1 MQARVRAI
9 HVSPVK
15 SLRLSTLDE
24 AMLTGRGI
32 PGDRA
37 FVLVRPDDE
46 RAPFLTMRRAG
57 RLARAVAVYDPI
69 SGRLSITIDGQ
80 QPLTGEPGR
89 RPAHSLQ
96 MWGRDV
102 TGYLVDGPWAA
113 ALSELVGRDVE
124 LMEVDDRSHG
134 QDAYP
139 VSLLSI
145 ESCTELGD
153 RNGGG
158 APDPRRFRPSILIE
172 GAEPHAED
180 GWIGEH
186 LRVGEA
192 VVRVAEKDTRCVLTT
207 LNPDTGERDLD
218 TLRMIAAYRPPE
230 DSEVCFGVYADVVQE
245 GRVRVG
251 DPIAPAGDR

>member
-9 HVSPVK
+9 HMSPVK

-24 AMLTGRGI
+24 APLTRRGI

-37 FVLVRPDDE
+37 FVLVRPDDQ

-57 RLARAVAVYDPI
+57 RLARAAAAYDPVA
-69 SGRLSITIDGQ
+69 GRLSITIDGQ
-80 QPLTGEPGR
+80 EPLTGEPR
-89 RPAHSLQ
+89 RGAAHSLQ

-139 VSLLSI
+139 VSLLST

-153 RNGGG
+153 RNGCD

-172 GAEPHAED
+172 GAGPHAED
-180 GWIGEH
+180 AWIGRH
-186 LRVGEA
+186 VRVGEA

-207 LNPDTGERDLD
+207 LNPDTGQRDLD

-230 DSEVCFGVYADVVQE
+230 SSEVCFGVYADVVQE
-245 GRVRVG
+245 GRIRVG
-251 DPIAPAGDR
+251 DLIAPAGDR

>member
-1 MQARVRAI
+1 
-9 HVSPVK
+9 
-15 SLRLSTLDE
+15 
-24 AMLTGRGI
+24 
-32 PGDRA
+32 
-37 FVLVRPDDE
+37 
-46 RAPFLTMRRAG
+46 
-57 RLARAVAVYDPI
+57 
-69 SGRLSITIDGQ
+69 
-80 QPLTGEPGR
+80 
-89 RPAHSLQ
+89 

-172 GAEPHAED
+172 GAGPHAED

-245 GRVRVG
+245 GRIRVG
-251 DPIAPAGDR
+251 DLIAPAGDR